1 MSDYIEIF
9 SKRAYNF
16 FREKFGSA
24 AEENRISKGVS
35 ILSLPIVV
43 FITWIVFGS
52 SPIKAAVISILE
64 IAAAVVENL
73 LHKKHPQNEPQS
85 PNLKKIIS
93 LSMTTALYFPLA
105 LIIISTIINAK
116 SSSSLPKEIW
126 EVSIKYFNLFSTISS
141 LKEFVDGVSALLSLS
156 MSVVSV

>member
-16 FREKFGSA
+16 FQEKFGSA

-85 PNLKKIIS
+85 PNLKKNHI
-93 LSMTTALYFPLA
+93 ALHDNCIVFPV
-105 LIIISTIINAK
+105 STDHYI
-116 SSSSLPKEIW
+116 
-126 EVSIKYFNLFSTISS
+126 
-141 LKEFVDGVSALLSLS
+141 DDH
-156 MSVVSV
+156 

>member
-1 MSDYIEIF
+1 M
-9 SKRAYNF
+9 
-16 FREKFGSA
+16 
-24 AEENRISKGVS
+24 S

-64 IAAAVVENL
+64 ITAAVIENL
-73 LHKKHPQNEPQS
+73 LHKKHPQNKPQS
-85 PNLKKIIS
+85 LNLKKIIS
-93 LSMTTALYFPLA
+93 LSMTTVLYFPLA
-105 LIIISTIINAK
+105 LIIISTIANTK

>member
-1 MSDYIEIF
+1 M
-9 SKRAYNF
+9 
-16 FREKFGSA
+16 
-24 AEENRISKGVS
+24 S

-52 SPIKAAVISILE
+52 SPIKAAVISVLE
-64 IAAAVVENL
+64 IAAAVVEPL
-73 LHKKHPQNEPQS
+73 LHKKHPPNEPQS

-93 LSMTTALYFPLA
+93 LSMTTVLYFPLA
-105 LIIISTIINAK
+105 LIIISTIINTK